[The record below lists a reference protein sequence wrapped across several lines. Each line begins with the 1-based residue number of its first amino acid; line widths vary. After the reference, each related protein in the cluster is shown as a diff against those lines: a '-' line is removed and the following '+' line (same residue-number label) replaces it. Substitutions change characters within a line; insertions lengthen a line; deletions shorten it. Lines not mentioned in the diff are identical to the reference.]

1 MLTTGSLQVNRI
13 KIERSVVHKNVSM
26 TRVKIICKFVMY
38 MLSDFN
44 KNVARLPV
52 GTILVMDIALLK

>member
-1 MLTTGSLQVNRI
+1 MLTTGMMQLG
-13 KIERSVVHKNVSM
+13 RSVVHENISM

-38 MLSDFN
+38 KLSDFN

-52 GTILVMDIALLK
+52 GTILVMDITLLK